1 MACHSHASL
10 SGLSLF
16 PLICWGFCSKK
27 LCTPEPYDKLEVS
40 QKELLFALFALAFV
54 VSTVL
59 LWVVGGLHTAQS
71 DDWFI
76 YFFYFF
82 FKGCL
87 LLKTKTQV
95 LKGVSLDSTVSL
107 PLYYL
112 NRCTFVAA
120 TLTGTPP
127 RWFISCR
134 FISSSRRPDWGART
148 EPQG

>member
-40 QKELLFALFALAFV
+40 QKRVAVCSLCSCFCCFHCSPLGRGWITYSPVWL
-54 VSTVL
+54 
-59 LWVVGGLHTAQS
+59 
-71 DDWFI
+71 
-76 YFFYFF
+76 YFF
-82 FKGCL
+82 FFFFL
-87 LLKTKTQV
+87 RLSSLKNKTQV

-112 NRCTFVAA
+112 NRCTFAAA